1 MLKLT
6 IVLLSNIYENT
17 DSQDV
22 DKSWNNVMEI
32 VSQNP
37 GVLAVTD
44 SQDILTML
52 EKSKDTVQIINKGLN
67 NYLEKTLHVFPR
79 LAYFL

>member
-1 MLKLT
+1 
-6 IVLLSNIYENT
+6 
-17 DSQDV
+17 
-22 DKSWNNVMEI
+22 MEI
-32 VSQNP
+32 VNQNP

-52 EKSKDTVQIINKGLN
+52 EKSKDTVKIINKGLN

-79 LAYFL
+79 YRYLSKHETKHKYFNNIR

>member
-1 MLKLT
+1 MLKAT
-6 IVLLSNIYENT
+6 KVLYSNAYENI

-52 EKSKDTVQIINKGLN
+52 EKSKDTVKIINKGLN

-79 LAYFL
+79 YIHFL

>member
-1 MLKLT
+1 
-6 IVLLSNIYENT
+6 
-17 DSQDV
+17 
-22 DKSWNNVMEI
+22 MEI

-79 LAYFL
+79 FAYFL

>member
-1 MLKLT
+1 MLKAT
-6 IVLLSNIYENT
+6 KVLYSNAYENI

-52 EKSKDTVQIINKGLN
+52 EKSKDTVKIINKGLN

-79 LAYFL
+79 

>member
-1 MLKLT
+1 MCEFN
-6 IVLLSNIYENT
+6 VFENYN
-17 DSQDV
+17 SKDV

-32 VSQNP
+32 VNQNP

-52 EKSKDTVQIINKGLN
+52 EKSKDTVKIINKGLN

-79 LAYFL
+79 YGSVFR

>member
-1 MLKLT
+1 
-6 IVLLSNIYENT
+6 
-17 DSQDV
+17 
-22 DKSWNNVMEI
+22 MEI

-52 EKSKDTVQIINKGLN
+52 EKSKDTVKIINKGLN

-79 LAYFL
+79 